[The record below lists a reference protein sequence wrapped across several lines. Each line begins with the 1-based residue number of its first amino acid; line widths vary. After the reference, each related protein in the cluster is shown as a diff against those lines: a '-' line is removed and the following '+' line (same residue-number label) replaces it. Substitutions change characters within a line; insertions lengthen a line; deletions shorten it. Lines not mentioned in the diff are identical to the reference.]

1 MTLGKVPTILKNL
14 YNKNAWTIED
24 EKESRKACDAKDLK
38 AFEEAWLANHLK
50 INDWWNAF
58 AICVLFARNAAAVHT
73 LAIILCCFHVLWF
86 QFHELSLRPCME
98 GLTKINVMPF
108 AA

>member
-1 MTLGKVPTILKNL
+1 LTLGKVPTILKNL

-58 AICVLFARNAAAVHT
+58 AICVLFARNAAAVIQQ
-73 LAIILCCFHVLWF
+73 AY
-86 QFHELSLRPCME
+86 
-98 GLTKINVMPF
+98 F
-108 AA
+108 AVSTSFGSSSTS